1 MRWLTLLVLL
11 LGQSLPVY
19 GFQSRVLDHHS
30 GFVSNSV
37 TDMAFSDRGQLWVTT
52 HDGLY
57 RIASHKVRRLDRFS
71 DTVLL
76 PDFTLTRVRALPNNL
91 VLVSSE
97 HDLFLLDE
105 AHNRVSM
112 LGRDSFHD
120 YQRGGSTALTE
131 AEGHLFWVLNEM
143 GQLYRFDM
151 AQEQATLLSVIGA
164 QKHFFQGLV
173 HHGDTL
179 VTGTRNQ
186 LITFSMAGEVLESAS
201 WPKERGNLT
210 TLFSDRQGRLWL
222 TSTRGLYLRQG
233 EQFLRIDSVGRS
245 VRDIHQDSKGNLWV
259 VTTLG
264 LFRIDGEDLKVTAM
278 GRSEELFDVAAS
290 MHKLEL
296 DENDNLWVATVS
308 AGIAALSQ
316 PEDYVLDRLSTHT
329 SPAIGADLVWG
340 FSGAP
345 EQLFVAHDQGVDE
358 VDLVGRR
365 VKPLLLEG
373 LDALDAAFNTLP
385 ISDTEI
391 LVGTTKGL
399 FLVDREQGVGH
410 RIAIGSDGLPD
421 LSNRVILSL
430 TEGPGRVWLAT
441 DMGLYLFDTERRTLE
456 LILDEGQPLMEVRNI
471 LDLGHEVW
479 LGGKQLFGRYHL
491 MDRRFEST
499 LNWLP
504 GEPSDY
510 HFGPMAQVAP
520 DKLLVGSFGEGI
532 LEVDTG
538 LKLAFRM
545 NHQWRFNCITPYF
558 IQPTNE
564 GAVIGCPQVLARYN
578 RDTGSIISVGNDGG
592 LFNTELNEGA
602 AFRLA
607 DDTLVVGTTTGLMRV
622 DPMNISLARSSNSL
636 QLESVKVQ
644 YDEGNEL
651 FLIPQLQK
659 MVIRPNFELVNI
671 SLGTTNLI
679 TGPAVHFRYQ
689 LVFDGKPSNMTE
701 LDGESSITLSRLP
714 PGNHS
719 LLVYGEFDGVWQE
732 QPLRLNFKVEQYW
745 WARQGMQL
753 LFLTVTILMLFVTAV
768 NWRNQLRRQRRINQ
782 ALRQSQHRL
791 QLALQGGGSDIW
803 EWDAKSDS
811 FYVENR
817 QTTLS
822 RTNRPM
828 RIPRVGMT
836 LHKQDLQPVAQAWK
850 QLLSGDQERINVEFR
865 AISPIGEWRWL
876 WVTGTVI
883 ERDPDTGQALLV
895 AGVYADRTKVR
906 KMAHLHTLYAHAM
919 ENTTEGM
926 MILDAEYNVTAHNPS
941 ALAILGYPKGALEG
955 VSLSD
960 TLLTES
966 EILAEMKSQRRWS
979 GEAQMRRRG
988 RGQVPVWLNLSH
1000 MSLDSGGDYLVV
1012 LFSDIS
1018 ERKKQEVA
1026 LQKLA
1031 NYDLVTGLPNRS
1043 QFDQQIRA
1051 LMQESPDEPLALLFL
1066 DLDRFKHINDT
1077 FGHGTG
1083 DALLVE
1089 VSRLLS
1095 SVVGGSGTVCRFG
1108 GDEFV
1113 IIVRDFNHRLQV
1125 EALAERI
1132 LSLLSEPIQVQQQV
1146 LYLSVS
1152 IGIAL
1157 YPEDGSQA
1165 EELLKNADLAM
1176 YHAKEEGRGRA
1187 CFYTR
1192 ERDAQATYQLEME
1205 NELRQALEQ
1214 DKLAIH
1220 YQPQLDVSDNSV
1232 CGVEALMRWN
1242 REDGSPVAPDL
1253 FIELAESSGL
1263 IIRLDRWMLENA
1275 CREFMSWPDNRALK
1289 LSINVSASHFR
1300 QFDYVEFIQSVLQS
1314 TGIPPEQ
1321 LCLEI
1326 TEGVLMKQVNLA
1338 QAHLL
1343 ALRELGISVA
1353 VDDFGTGYSSLSY
1366 LSQFAVNSLKIDRSF
1381 IQSMLENKANRA
1393 ITCSILDL
1401 GRNLELDVVAEG
1413 VETPDQLA
1421 FLRSQGCHLVQGY
1434 HFARPMPSSQCRQ
1447 WLANWAPSEHELL
1460 MASS

>member
-1 MRWLTLLVLL
+1 M
-11 LGQSLPVY
+11 GQALPAH
-19 GFQSRVLDHHS
+19 GLQSRVFDHHS
-30 GFVSNSV
+30 GFASNSV
-37 TDMAFSDRGQLWVTT
+37 TDMAFSDRGLLWVTT

-57 RIASHKVRRLDRFS
+57 RIASHKVRRIDRFN

-76 PDFTLTRVRALPNNL
+76 PDFTLVRVSTLPNNL
-91 VLVSSE
+91 VLISSE

-105 AHNRVSM
+105 RQNRVS
-112 LGRDSFHD
+112 LIGRDSYTD
-120 YQRGGSTALTE
+120 YQRGGATAITE
-131 AEGHLFWVLNEM
+131 AEGATFWVLNEL

-151 AQEQATLLSVIGA
+151 DRQQATLLSVIGA
-164 QKHFFQGLV
+164 QKHFFQRMV
-173 HHGDTL
+173 HHRDTL

-186 LITFSMAGEVLESAS
+186 LIRFSMDGEVLLSQE

-210 TLFSDRQGRLWL
+210 TLFSDRQGRLWVA
-222 TSTRGLYLRQG
+222 STRGLYYQQG
-233 EQFLRIDSVGRS
+233 EHFVRIDAIGRS
-245 VRDIHQDSKGNLWV
+245 VRDIKQDSNGNLWV
-259 VTTLG
+259 VTTMG
-264 LFRIDGEDLKVTAM
+264 LFRLGGEDLQVTAL
-278 GRSEELFDVAAS
+278 GRSEDLFDLAAS

-296 DENDNLWVATVS
+296 DGQDNLWVATIS

-316 PEDYVLDRLSTHT
+316 PEDYVVDRLSTHT
-329 SPAIGADLVWG
+329 SPALGADVVWG
-340 FSGAP
+340 FGGDA
-345 EQLFVAHDQGVDE
+345 EQLFVAHDQGLDE
-358 VDLVGRR
+358 VSLVQRTVR
-365 VKPLLLEG
+365 PMILEG
-373 LDALDAAFNTLP
+373 LDPLDAVFNVLP
-385 ISDTEI
+385 ISDTE
-391 LVGTTKGL
+391 LLAGSSKGL
-399 FLVDREQGVGH
+399 FLVDRATGMGR
-410 RIAIGSDGLPD
+410 RIATGDDGLPD

-430 TEGPGRVWLAT
+430 AQGPGRVWLAT
-441 DMGLYLFDTERRTLE
+441 DIGLYLYHTDSRSLE
-456 LILDEGQPLMEVRNI
+456 VILDEGERLSEVRNV
-471 LDLGHEVW
+471 LDLGDEVW
-479 LGGKQLFGRYHL
+479 LGGRQLFGRYHL
-491 MDRRFEST
+491 AERRFEST

-504 GEPSDY
+504 AGPEY
-510 HFGPMAQVAP
+510 HFGPMTRVAENR
-520 DKLLVGSFGEGI
+520 LLVGSFGEGV
-532 LEVDTG
+532 LEVNTK
-538 LKLAFRM
+538 LKMAFAM
-545 NHQWRFNCITPYF
+545 NEQWRLNCITPYF
-558 IQPTNE
+558 IEATSE

-578 RDTGSIISVGNDGG
+578 SDSGEIISVGKDGG

-602 AFRLA
+602 AYRLG
-607 DDTLVVGTTTGLMRV
+607 DGSLLVGSTTGLLRV
-622 DPMNISLARSSNSL
+622 DPLQITEAQSSNGI

-644 YDEGNEL
+644 YEDDSDL
-651 FLIPQLQK
+651 FLLPEQQS
-659 MVIRPNFELVNI
+659 VTIRPSFELVTI
-671 SLGTTNLI
+671 KLGSSNLI
-679 TGPAVHFRYQ
+679 TAPAVQFRYQ
-689 LVFDGKPSNMTE
+689 LVFDGNPSTMTE
-701 LDGESSITLSRLP
+701 LNGETSITLSRMP

-719 LLVYGEFDGVWQE
+719 LLVYGEFDGKWQQE
-732 QPLRLNFKVEQYW
+732 PLRLNFRVEQYW
-745 WARQGMQL
+745 WAHQGMQL
-753 LFLTVTILMLFVTAV
+753 LFLTVTILMLFITAV

-828 RIPRVGMT
+828 RIPRLGMT
-836 LHKQDLQPVAQAWK
+836 LHRQDLQPVYQAWK
-850 QLLSGDQERINVEFR
+850 QLLAGDLERLNVEFR
-865 AISPIGEWRWL
+865 AISPVGEWRWL

-883 ERDPDTGQALLV
+883 ERDPETGQTLLV

-926 MILDAEYNVTAHNPS
+926 MILDSEYTVTAHNPS

-955 VSLSD
+955 VSLAD
-960 TLLTES
+960 TLLTDRT
-966 EILAEMKSQRRWS
+966 ILQEMNLARRWS

-1018 ERKKQEVA
+1018 ERKKQEMA

-1031 NYDLVTGLPNRS
+1031 NFDLVTGLPNRS
-1043 QFDQQIRA
+1043 QFDQQIRE
-1051 LMQESPDEPLALLFL
+1051 LMEQAPGEPLAMLFL

-1113 IIVRDFNHRLQV
+1113 IIVRDFSHRLQV

-1214 DKLAIH
+1214 DKLKIH
-1220 YQPQLDVSDNSV
+1220 YQPQLDVSDSSV
-1232 CGVEALMRWN
+1232 CGVEALMRWK
-1242 REDGSPVAPDL
+1242 REDGTPVSPDL

-1275 CREFMSWPDNRALK
+1275 CREFMSWPDNQALK

-1300 QFDYVEFIQSVLQS
+1300 QYDYVEFIQSVLQS
-1314 TGIPPEQ
+1314 TGIPPQQ

-1326 TEGVLMKQVNLA
+1326 TEGVLMQQVNLA

-1413 VETPDQLA
+1413 VETPQQLA

-1434 HFARPMPSSQCRQ
+1434 HFARPMPSSQCCQ
-1447 WLANWAPSEHELL
+1447 WLANWTPNEQELL